1 MKVNGLILLGF
12 DWGNATEG
20 SSQAY
25 DESSIL
31 FTRSNLFK
39 HLAVLPG
46 NPSTK

>member
-12 DWGNATEG
+12 DWGNTTEG

-31 FTRSNLFK
+31 FTRSNEING
-39 HLAVLPG
+39 LAE
-46 NPSTK
+46 SSD